1 MRKLLVSL
9 ALSAL
14 PLVTLPAASLGAT
27 AITSFKAKAVP
38 IPKPGGGVFA
48 HTGNCLGCGAAVEA
62 EYRSEERRVGKECR
76 SRGGREQEKERE
88 RRRSTYERRDKR

>member
-14 PLVTLPAASLGAT
+14 TLVTLPAASLGAA

-38 IPKPGGGVFA
+38 IPKPGKDDGVA
-48 HTGNCLGCGAAVEA
+48 RIRVRLELI
-62 EYRSEERRVGKECR
+62 RRVAHPTPPHDPGAGSAAHAR
-76 SRGGREQEKERE
+76 QPSSRGK
-88 RRRSTYERRDKR
+88 